1 MSVFANLDGGPASR
15 GLDRVVAWR
24 TRAGP
29 ACSRFSGRRTT
40 RRAFLGLAPAVP
52 VALCGASARAAGAG
66 EVARSQYAL
75 SVLFADRYADRFR
88 CRLFK
93 GNRGGFQWEAVGADG
108 KWRAV
113 DITVVQAAAA
123 ELGARVFHATGAD
136 GEPYPAPDVGGSLET
151 ARAVLGLAYHRMLA
165 R

>member
-1 MSVFANLDGGPASR
+1 MQASGEPSRAYPSV
-15 GLDRVVAWR
+15 
-24 TRAGP
+24 RAEP
-29 ACSRFSGRRTT
+29 ACSRGSGHRTT
-40 RRAFLGLAPAVP
+40 RRAFMGLAPAV
-52 VALCGASARAAGAG
+52 LCGASARGAARAG

-75 SVLFADRYADRFR
+75 SVLFAEVYRDRFR

-93 GNRGGFQWEAVGADG
+93 KGFQWEARGDDG

-123 ELGARVFHATGAD
+123 ELGARVYHATGAN

>member
-1 MSVFANLDGGPASR
+1 M
-15 GLDRVVAWR
+15 
-24 TRAGP
+24 
-29 ACSRFSGRRTT
+29 
-40 RRAFLGLAPAVP
+40 GLAPAV
-52 VALCGASARAAGAG
+52 LCGASVRAAAGAG

-75 SVLFADRYADRFR
+75 SVLFAEVYRDRFR
-88 CRLFK
+88 CRVFQR
-93 GNRGGFQWEAVGADG
+93 NQGFQWEAFDAGA
-108 KWRAV
+108 WRAV

-123 ELGARVFHATGAD
+123 ELGARVYHATGAN

>member
-1 MSVFANLDGGPASR
+1 MLRAPGLPSRATPTAPAT
-15 GLDRVVAWR
+15 W
-24 TRAGP
+24 AGA

-52 VALCGASARAAGAG
+52 VALCGASARAASG

-75 SVLFADRYADRFR
+75 SVLFADLYADRFR
-88 CRLFK
+88 CRLFG
-93 GNRGGFQWEAVGADG
+93 GNRGGFQWEARGVDG

-151 ARAVLGLAYHRMLA
+151 ARAVLGLAYHRMVV